1 MFGTSLH
8 WTTFFYLLIDILI
21 VLLTLYLSKTRARNS
36 FKRFII
42 LGILFITYNLTGGL
56 LPYDNFSGPFI
67 LQYIITYG
75 VAITLCVFI
84 IYYLYK
90 EYDIVVL
97 KFNSSIRNLSIFTTS
112 SYILLFLVPYF
123 FTNSLNSAR
132 LLFTIPISVAVIIF
146 LIIFY
151 KRISNPSNPNTFILR
166 RNKLSMIS
174 VGCIALLPI
183 CTAIGDYQWFTFSV
197 MNTAFFAI
205 TAIEIDRYL
214 YLIANNTRMYEVFAF
229 QKKQRKDVLDC
240 KIIYEDL
247 TRREIEVALSILG
260 NLSYKNIAKDLF
272 IAESTVSKHASNIF
286 KKTGVK
292 NRREFLNRF
301 RKKLNKNSVVY

>member
-8 WTTFFYLLIDILI
+8 WTTFFYLLIDIFI
-21 VLLTLYLSKTRARNS
+21 VLFTLYFSKKKTRSS
-36 FKRFII
+36 FKRFLF
-42 LGILFITYNLTGGL
+42 LGLLFVTYNLTGGL
-56 LPYDNFSGPFI
+56 LPIDNFPGPFI

-75 VAITLCVFI
+75 VAMTLCVFI
-84 IYYLYK
+84 VYYLYK

-97 KFNSSIRNLSIFTTS
+97 KFNSSIRNLAIFTII
-112 SYILLFLVPYF
+112 SYIILFLVPYLV
-123 FTNSLNSAR
+123 TQSLDYAR
-132 LLFTIPISVAVIIF
+132 FLFTIPISIAAIIF
-146 LIIFY
+146 LFIFY
-151 KRISNPSNPNTFILR
+151 RRISNPSNPNVFILR
-166 RNKLSMIS
+166 RNKLSMVS
-174 VGCIALLPI
+174 VSSIALLPI
-183 CTAIGDYQWFTFSV
+183 CTAIGDYQWITFTI
-197 MNTAFFAI
+197 MNLAFFAI
-205 TAIEIDRYL
+205 TAIEVDRYL
-214 YLIANNTRMYEVFAF
+214 YFLENNTRIFEVFALR
-229 QKKQRKDVLDC
+229 KKQRGESLEH

-301 RKKLNKNSVVY
+301 KKKTK